1 MVDALVITRLNDHHD
16 RATFDCGSPAL
27 NDYLRRYARQN
38 EAAGVSR
45 TYVATAQDDHR
56 HVLGY
61 YSLATTSVAFEKLP
75 PETSKRLPRYPVP
88 AALLARLA
96 VDGAAHGQG
105 HGGVLVADAYKRTL
119 AAADLLGV
127 ALLVI
132 HAKDEH
138 AKRFYA
144 RFNALPLADNPLH
157 LIVDI
162 RVIRAA
168 IDAT

>member
-1 MVDALVITRLNDHHD
+1 MVGPLSIVRVNEHHD
-16 RATFDCGSPAL
+16 RATFDCGSPPL
-27 NDYLRRYARQN
+27 NDFLRRYARQN
-38 EAAGVSR
+38 EAAGISR
-45 TYVATAQDDHR
+45 TYVATAQSDQR

-61 YSLATTSVAFEKLP
+61 YSLAATSVAFEKLP
-75 PETSKRLPRYPVP
+75 SEATKRLPRYPVP

-96 VDGAAHGQG
+96 VDRRAQG
-105 HGGVLVADAYKRTL
+105 RGIGGLLIADAYKRAL
-119 AAADLLGV
+119 AAADVLGV

-132 HAKDEH
+132 HAKDEA

-157 LIVDI
+157 LIVDM

-168 IDAT
+168 VDST